1 MSLPYEMRDVQGPP
15 PGWYPAWGKRGLDLL
30 LGGLALALL
39 SPVLLAIAAAIKLE
53 DRGPVLYRQ
62 ERIGRGGRPFLLT
75 KFRSMCV
82 GAERMGAGILV
93 EDNDSRITR
102 VGRIVRK
109 LSLDELAQL
118 FDVIRGDMSLVGPRP
133 GLRYQAELY
142 DPEQRRRLTV
152 RPGIT
157 GWAQVN
163 GRNAIRWPERIR
175 LDVEYVDTLGLGRDL
190 SIMFRTL
197 PAVLSGSDQIA
208 DADYWKQRREQLRGE
223 GQPTE
228 QGS

>member
-1 MSLPYEMRDVQGPP
+1 MSLPYDMGDVPGPK
-15 PGWYPAWGKRGLDLL
+15 PGWYAAFGKRGVDLL
-30 LGGLALALL
+30 LGGLALVLL

-62 ERIGRGGRPFLLT
+62 ERIGKDGKPFLLT
-75 KFRSMCV
+75 KFRSMCI
-82 GAERMGAGILV
+82 GAEKMGAGILV
-93 EDNDSRITR
+93 ENNDSRITR
-102 VGRIVRK
+102 VGWIIRK

-142 DPEQRRRLTV
+142 DVEQRRRLTV

-175 LDVEYVDTLGLGRDL
+175 LDVEYVDTLSLSRDL
-190 SIMFRTL
+190 SIMLRTL

-208 DADYWKQRREQLRGE
+208 DADYWKQRREQLGRE
-223 GQPTE
+223 RQPTE
-228 QGS
+228 QSS

>member
-1 MSLPYEMRDVQGPP
+1 
-15 PGWYPAWGKRGLDLL
+15 
-30 LGGLALALL
+30 
-39 SPVLLAIAAAIKLE
+39 
-53 DRGPVLYRQ
+53 
-62 ERIGRGGRPFLLT
+62 
-75 KFRSMCV
+75 MCI
-82 GAERMGAGILV
+82 GAEKMGAGILV
-93 EDNDSRITR
+93 ENNDSRITR
-102 VGRIVRK
+102 VGWIIRK

-142 DPEQRRRLTV
+142 DEVQRRRLTI

-175 LDVEYVDTLGLGRDL
+175 LDVEYVDTLSLSRDL
-190 SIMFRTL
+190 AIMLRTL

-208 DADYWKQRREQLRGE
+208 DADYWKQRREQLGRE
-223 GQPTE
+223 RQPTE
-228 QGS
+228 QSS